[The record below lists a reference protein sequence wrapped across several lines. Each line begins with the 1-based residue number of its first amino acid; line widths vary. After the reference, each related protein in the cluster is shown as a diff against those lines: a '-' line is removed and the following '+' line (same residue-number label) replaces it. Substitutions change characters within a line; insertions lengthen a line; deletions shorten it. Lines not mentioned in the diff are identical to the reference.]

1 MSAATCSRIRTTPTT
16 NSNLNVVT
24 ETTVDIKL
32 GNISNMACSLTSDNS
47 LRSSESSD
55 PLESDYSEE
64 ADEEEP
70 EEAEAIK
77 HDHNTD
83 DRENDYDYDESAAEN
98 EEDNQNDDDANDDT
112 DRGED
117 VNETGNEGD
126 DNTEDNSDTDTARSL
141 RIYSLDDFQIIKTV
155 VYSAYLWIS
164 YIIALKCENY
174 FPQKTYEWID
184 YGNKC
189 FNGRIYVCLI
199 KAIANISRTVNAS
212 SDELLLIK

>member
-16 NSNLNVVT
+16 KTNLNVVT
-24 ETTVDIKL
+24 ETIIDVKL
-32 GNISNMACSLTSDNS
+32 GNISNMACSLTSGNS

-70 EEAEAIK
+70 EEAEDIK
-77 HDHNTD
+77 HD

-98 EEDNQNDDDANDDT
+98 EEDNQNDDDDNDDT

-117 VNETGNEGD
+117 VNETSNEGD

-155 VYSAYLWIS
+155 GI
-164 YIIALKCENY
+164 
-174 FPQKTYEWID
+174 
-184 YGNKC
+184 
-189 FNGRIYVCLI
+189 
-199 KAIANISRTVNAS
+199 
-212 SDELLLIK
+212 

>member
-1 MSAATCSRIRTTPTT
+1 MSVCVHTCFRAFVTCVYFRSFCYRFSYLSFKILSCDKMSAATCSRIRTTPTT

-24 ETTVDIKL
+24 ETAIDVKL
-32 GNISNMACSLTSDNS
+32 GNISNMACSLTSGNS

-70 EEAEAIK
+70 EETEAIK

-98 EEDNQNDDDANDDT
+98 EEHNQNDDDTNDDT

-117 VNETGNEGD
+117 VNETSNEGD

-155 VYSAYLWIS
+155 GKSIPSMSPLRCLFS
-164 YIIALKCENY
+164 II
-174 FPQKTYEWID
+174 F
-184 YGNKC
+184 
-189 FNGRIYVCLI
+189 
-199 KAIANISRTVNAS
+199 
-212 SDELLLIK
+212 